1 MTPKHR
7 GLIFVVDEPNRALHV
22 AEHAQNFGDFTD
34 TLSAHDFDV
43 KKSVIALVSFDG
55 WSFSYAALAT
65 RGQRVATAKH
75 VVRFTRLV
83 DLEQLRVETLSEHVP
98 AARMRAVNRFA
109 RGGGG
114 VLSENTWHDVWN
126 AVRTLRP
133 DLVSEFDALEGL
145 LTEPTRTYRGKGYE
159 TVAQEKDA
167 FLLAT
172 EIFGIE
178 RRLTSRL
185 LVPPKRPAPFL
196 QGLSTASITEDIMI
210 QKDKGTMPN
219 WLASPEEQ
227 VGSVVLTRRDG
238 RQLTVINV
246 NRTAVESTLGVD
258 LIYYNHDFSS
268 FVMVQYKRMEQKR
281 GKDGYD
287 HAVYR
292 PIDDNYKRE
301 MARMNA
307 YLAAR
312 AVSPPTC
319 QRDFRLS
326 SNGFLF
332 KLCPKI
338 SLNPLSTSLIK
349 GMYLPLDYW
358 NLLIQS
364 PKTRG
369 PKGGIK
375 ITYDNVDRYLDN
387 SAFVTL
393 VADGWLGSAV
403 SEERDLASL
412 IKSGL
417 EGKRSVYYAR
427 VTGQRAKSS

>member
-1 MTPKHR
+1 MTPKQR
-7 GLIFVVDEPNRALHV
+7 GLIFVVDEPKRAIRV
-22 AEHAQNFGDFTD
+22 AEHAEKFGEFTD
-34 TLSAHDFDV
+34 TVSAHDLDV
-43 KKSVIALVSFDG
+43 PQSAIALISFDG
-55 WSFSYAALAT
+55 WRLSYAALAT
-65 RGQRVATAKH
+65 RGTRVATAKH
-75 VVRFTRLV
+75 VMRFTHLV
-83 DLEQLRVETLSEHVP
+83 DLKPLMVKTLSKHVP
-98 AARMRAVNRFA
+98 AARMRAVNRFVS
-109 RGGGG
+109 GSGG
-114 VLSENTWHDVWN
+114 VLSDKTWHDVWS
-126 AVRTLRP
+126 AVRSLHP
-133 DLVSEFDALEGL
+133 DRMSELDALQGL
-145 LTEPTRTYRGKGYE
+145 LREPQRSYSGKGYE

-172 EIFGIE
+172 ELFGVE

-219 WLASPEEQ
+219 WLASPEDQ
-227 VGSVVLTRRDG
+227 VGSVLLTRRDG
-238 RQLTVINV
+238 RRLTIINV

-281 GKDGYD
+281 GQDGYD

-292 PIDDNYKRE
+292 PIDDNYRRE
-301 MARMNA
+301 LTRMNA

-364 PKTRG
+364 PETRG
-369 PKGGIK
+369 PKGGVR

-412 IKSGL
+412 IQSGL
-417 EGKRSVYYAR
+417 EGNRSVYYAR
-427 VTGQRAKSS
+427 VSGQKGKSS